1 MKKMIALILSLMM
14 MFSVALADDISAEEA
29 APILENVKIHLSMDG
44 EMGDGL
50 ITVPEIKHNG
60 TENAVLSFETMH
72 YENGST
78 EFVFSAENAGEAIV
92 VLQYGKPS
100 DRFVVRQQVYM
111 ISVTEDGQL
120 FVQDMTEQLPL
131 IGTVKEVTEDG
142 VLLETADMGEIL
154 CRLPEGMTAPMQDE
168 LIQVWHNG
176 AMTMSLPAQV
186 GVLAWELVT
195 MQAR

>member
-1 MKKMIALILSLMM
+1 MKKMIALILALMM
-14 MFSVALADDISAEEA
+14 MFSLALAEDTAETKEVII
-29 APILENVKIHLSMDG
+29 PRNVKVHLSLEGTVADG
-44 EMGDGL
+44 FIAIPQIKNSD
-50 ITVPEIKHNG
+50 TVS
-60 TENAVLSFETMH
+60 LQSMH
-72 YENGST
+72 YEYGFT
-78 EFVFSAENAGEAIV
+78 DFVFSADNPGEAIV
-92 VLQYGKPS
+92 VLQYGKPAEQ
-100 DRFVVRQQVYM
+100 FVAKQEVYM
-111 ISVTEDGQL
+111 ISVTEDGQV

-142 VLLETADMGEIL
+142 VLLETVEQGDIL
-154 CRLPEGMTAPMQDE
+154 CRLPEGMDAPAEND